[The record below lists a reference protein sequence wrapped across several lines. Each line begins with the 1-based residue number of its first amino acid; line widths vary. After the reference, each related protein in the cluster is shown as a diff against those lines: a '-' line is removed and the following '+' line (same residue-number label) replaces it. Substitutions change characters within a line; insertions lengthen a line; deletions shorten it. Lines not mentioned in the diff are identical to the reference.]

1 MSLISNSNVVVAQLP
16 VIGYAFACWFSTQ
29 YLLCLEVITKR
40 SQGIFPASLEVT
52 EQTILSLSPFGSSPW
67 SLHILFYSPVFPGSF
82 SNNFF
87 DKITGTKQGPNIVFV
102 VHMQHLAELAQSWIQ
117 ESPFWP
123 VCPNTNSQFGAP
135 PSWHPPAG
143 VVFCAFCNFAFFVLI
158 KPWRCVAAQT
168 SHCHHSWATALLTP
182 SGNHP

>member
-87 DKITGTKQGPNIVFV
+87 DNITGTKQGPNIVFV
-102 VHMQHLAELAQSWIQ
+102 VHMQHLAELAQSWI
-117 ESPFWP
+117 
-123 VCPNTNSQFGAP
+123 
-135 PSWHPPAG
+135 
-143 VVFCAFCNFAFFVLI
+143 
-158 KPWRCVAAQT
+158 
-168 SHCHHSWATALLTP
+168 
-182 SGNHP
+182 